1 MAARFGLARG
11 GAAAMVWENRRTDMR
26 NIGLALTLTLAVAT
40 LSGCAPV
47 IIGAGGAVIAD
58 KVVEQERGGDGLF

>member
-1 MAARFGLARG
+1 MRTNGLL
-11 GAAAMVWENRRTDMR
+11 
-26 NIGLALTLTLAVAT
+26 LALCLTA

-58 KVVEQERGGDGLF
+58 KVVEDQRGGDGLF